1 MDIKDEARKYLMT
14 FLLKML
20 KDNYSQNE
28 LENLFILKYQDA
40 DLEDIRQEIMK
51 IVNPTGKS
59 SIEDIRMIR
68 SDQKYKIKEILVDL
82 ESISVNKL

>member
-1 MDIKDEARKYLMT
+1 MDIKDEARKCLMT

-20 KDNYSQNE
+20 KEDYSQNE

-59 SIEDIRMIR
+59 SIEDIQTIKFE
-68 SDQKYKIKEILVDL
+68 QKSRIKEILVDL
-82 ESISVNKL
+82 ESVSVRKL

>member
-59 SIEDIRMIR
+59 SIEDIQTIR
-68 SDQKYKIKEILVDL
+68 SDQKSRIKEILVDL
-82 ESISVNKL
+82 ESISVSKL

>member
-1 MDIKDEARKYLMT
+1 MDIKDEARKCLMI

-20 KDNYSQNE
+20 KDDHSQNE

-40 DLEDIRQEIMK
+40 DLEDIRQKIIK

-59 SIEDIRMIR
+59 SIEDIQTIR
-68 SDQKYKIKEILVDL
+68 SDQKSRIKEILVDL
-82 ESISVNKL
+82 ESISVSKL

>member
-1 MDIKDEARKYLMT
+1 MDIKDEARKYLMN

-51 IVNPTGKS
+51 IVNPTGNS
-59 SIEDIRMIR
+59 SIEDIQTIR
-68 SDQKYKIKEILVDL
+68 FDQKFRIKEILVDL
-82 ESISVNKL
+82 ESISVSKL

>member
-1 MDIKDEARKYLMT
+1 MDIKDKARKYLMT
-14 FLLKML
+14 FLLKIL
-20 KDNYSQNE
+20 KDDYSQNE

-59 SIEDIRMIR
+59 SIEDIQTIR
-68 SDQKYKIKEILVDL
+68 FDQKSRIKEILVDL
-82 ESISVNKL
+82 ESISVSKL

>member
-1 MDIKDEARKYLMT
+1 MDIKDEARKCLMI

-20 KDNYSQNE
+20 KDDHSQNE

-59 SIEDIRMIR
+59 SIEDIQTIR
-68 SDQKYKIKEILVDL
+68 SDQKSRIKEILVDL
-82 ESISVNKL
+82 ESISVSKL

>member
-1 MDIKDEARKYLMT
+1 MDIKDEARKYLMN

-68 SDQKYKIKEILVDL
+68 SDQKSKIKEILVDL

>member
-68 SDQKYKIKEILVDL
+68 SDQKSKIKEILIDL

>member
-1 MDIKDEARKYLMT
+1 MDIKDEARKCLMI

-20 KDNYSQNE
+20 KDDHSQNE

-51 IVNPTGKS
+51 IINPTGKS
-59 SIEDIRMIR
+59 SIEDIQTIR
-68 SDQKYKIKEILVDL
+68 SDQKSRIKEILVDL
-82 ESISVNKL
+82 ESISVSKL

>member
-1 MDIKDEARKYLMT
+1 MDIKDEARKYLMN

-59 SIEDIRMIR
+59 SIEDIQTIR
-68 SDQKYKIKEILVDL
+68 SDQKSRIKEILVDL
-82 ESISVNKL
+82 ESISVSKL

>member
-59 SIEDIRMIR
+59 SIEDIRVIR
-68 SDQKYKIKEILVDL
+68 SDQKSKIKEILVDL

>member
-68 SDQKYKIKEILVDL
+68 SDQKSKIK
-82 ESISVNKL
+82 KY

>member
-1 MDIKDEARKYLMT
+1 MDIKDEARKCLMT

-20 KDNYSQNE
+20 KDNHSKNE

-59 SIEDIRMIR
+59 SIEDMQTIRF
-68 SDQKYKIKEILVDL
+68 DQKSRIKEILVDL
-82 ESISVNKL
+82 ESISVSKL

>member
-1 MDIKDEARKYLMT
+1 MDIKDEARNCLMI

-20 KDNYSQNE
+20 KDDHSQNE

-59 SIEDIRMIR
+59 SIEDIQTIR
-68 SDQKYKIKEILVDL
+68 FDQKSRIKEILVDL
-82 ESISVNKL
+82 ESISVSKL

>member
-1 MDIKDEARKYLMT
+1 MDIKDEARKCLMT

-20 KDNYSQNE
+20 KDSYSQNE

-40 DLEDIRQEIMK
+40 DLEDIRQKIIK

-59 SIEDIRMIR
+59 SIEDIQTIKFE
-68 SDQKYKIKEILVDL
+68 QKSRIKEILVDL
-82 ESISVNKL
+82 ESISVSKL

>member
-1 MDIKDEARKYLMT
+1 MDIKDEARKYLMI

-68 SDQKYKIKEILVDL
+68 SDQKSKIKEILVDL

>member
-1 MDIKDEARKYLMT
+1 MDIKDEARKCLMT

-20 KDNYSQNE
+20 KDDHSKNE

-40 DLEDIRQEIMK
+40 DLEDIRQEILK

-59 SIEDIRMIR
+59 SIEDMQTIRF
-68 SDQKYKIKEILVDL
+68 DQKSRIKEILVDL
-82 ESISVNKL
+82 ESISVSKL

>member
-1 MDIKDEARKYLMT
+1 MDIKDEARKCLMT

-20 KDNYSQNE
+20 KDDHSQNE

-59 SIEDIRMIR
+59 SIEDIQTIR
-68 SDQKYKIKEILVDL
+68 FEQKSRIKEILVDL
-82 ESISVNKL
+82 ESISVSKL

>member
-68 SDQKYKIKEILVDL
+68 SDQKSKIKEILVDL

>member
-59 SIEDIRMIR
+59 SIEDIQTIR
-68 SDQKYKIKEILVDL
+68 FDQKSRIKEILVDL
-82 ESISVNKL
+82 ESISVSKL

>member
-20 KDNYSQNE
+20 KDSYSQNE
-28 LENLFILKYQDA
+28 LENFFILKYQDV
-40 DLEDIRQEIMK
+40 DLEGIRQKIIK

-59 SIEDIRMIR
+59 SIQDIQTIR
-68 SDQKYKIKEILVDL
+68 SDQKSRIKEILVDL
-82 ESISVNKL
+82 ESVSVRKL

>member
-1 MDIKDEARKYLMT
+1 MDIKDEARKCLMI

-20 KDNYSQNE
+20 KDDHSQNE
-28 LENLFILKYQDA
+28 LKNLFILKYQDA

-59 SIEDIRMIR
+59 SIEDIQTIR
-68 SDQKYKIKEILVDL
+68 FDQKSRIKEILVDL
-82 ESISVNKL
+82 ESISVSKL